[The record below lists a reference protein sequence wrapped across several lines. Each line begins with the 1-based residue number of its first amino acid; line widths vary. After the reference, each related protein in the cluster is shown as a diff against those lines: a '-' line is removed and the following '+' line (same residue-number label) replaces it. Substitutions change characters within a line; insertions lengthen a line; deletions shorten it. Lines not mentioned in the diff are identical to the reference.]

1 MSSPLPYLIRASDVA
16 VHGIGVVELARRARQ
31 GRLHRIR
38 RGFYVARDEWERA
51 SSDVRHELFLR
62 IACETTSYAFPL
74 YGLSGAFMLG
84 LPLRERPT
92 AAHLAGVATNGG
104 RSQPGMIRHEPDG
117 RNRQVLGIKGL
128 PCSGPVHAALDVAI
142 GESFEWAVAVM
153 DRVLNTKRLDGEL
166 VMGDWNALDR
176 CQVGPFAPARRPQGW
191 MLPEELTSTDPQPAF
206 VPPARDRAQMERAVS
221 QIRSGARRTRLET
234 ILDFADG
241 NAMLPGESLSR
252 VMMHR
257 LGFPRPVLQQEF
269 RDRAGLIGYTDF
281 WWKPWRVVG
290 EFDGTAKY
298 LKPEYLTGRTPSEVV
313 IAEKRREDRLRRLGL
328 MVVRWTWA
336 DVTAPGRLADLLRE
350 AGLPVTQVRQWSLPE
365 T

>member
-1 MSSPLPYLIRASDVA
+1 
-16 VHGIGVVELARRARQ
+16 
-31 GRLHRIR
+31 
-38 RGFYVARDEWERA
+38 
-51 SSDVRHELFLR
+51 
-62 IACETTSYAFPL
+62 
-74 YGLSGAFMLG
+74 MLG

-104 RSQPGMIRHEPDG
+104 RSQPGIIRHKPDG
-117 RNRQVLGIKGL
+117 RDRSVVGVRGL
-128 PCSGPVHAALDVAI
+128 PCSDPLHAALDVAI

-166 VMGDWNALDR
+166 ALGEWNASDR
-176 CQVGPFAPARRPQGW
+176 SQIGPFPAARRPQGW
-191 MLPEELTSTDPQPAF
+191 VLPEDMGSMDSEPPF
-206 VPPARDRAQMERAVS
+206 VPPGRDRASVVRAVS
-221 QIRSGARRTRLET
+221 QIRSAARRTRLET

-298 LKPEYLTGRTPSEVV
+298 LKPEYLAGRTPSDVV
-313 IAEKRREDRLRRLGL
+313 VAEKRREDRLRRLGL
-328 MVVRWTWA
+328 TVVRWTWA
-336 DVTAPGRLADLLRE
+336 DLTSPGSLADVLRE
-350 AGLPVTQVRQWSLPE
+350 AGLPVTQVRRRSLPE